1 MSAVAGLGFSCFTA
15 SLHSAYAHHSH
26 HMERVHTAIVL
37 SAVGI
42 VLAVY
47 TAKPNTNRAKN
58 MMPMNNMMLPSFCI
72 AYLMNV

>member
-1 MSAVAGLGFSCFTA
+1 
-15 SLHSAYAHHSH
+15 
-26 HMERVHTAIVL
+26 
-37 SAVGI
+37 

>member
-1 MSAVAGLGFSCFTA
+1 MSAVALGFSCFTA

-26 HMERVHTAIVL
+26 HMESIHTAIVL

-47 TAKPNTNRAKN
+47 TAKPNTSRAKN
-58 MMPMNNMMLPSFCI
+58 MMPMNSMMLPSFCI